1 VKRKY
6 KCVFLD
12 RDGVINKKALEG
24 DYIKNW
30 NEFKF
35 LPGVKEAIKRL
46 KENGFLIIIVT
57 NQRCI
62 SKGIITKKG
71 LEEIHEK
78 MVKEIRNF
86 GGDIDAIY
94 FCPHDITD
102 NCDCRKPKPGMFLN
116 AIKDFKSRG
125 IEIDLEKSYM
135 IGDSEDDIIAG
146 RALKL
151 KTIKIGEFSKNTDII
166 KENLLEAVKEI
177 ISND

>member
-1 VKRKY
+1 MKR

-12 RDGVINKKALEG
+12 RDGVINKKAPEG

-30 NEFKF
+30 SEFYF
-35 LPGVKEAIKRL
+35 LPDVFKAIKIL
-46 KENGFLIIIVT
+46 KENEFLIIIVT

-62 SKGIITKKG
+62 SKRIITKKG

-94 FCPHDITD
+94 FCPHDIAD
-102 NCDCRKPKPGMFLN
+102 NCDCRKPKPGMLLN

-125 IEIDLEKSYM
+125 IEIDLGESYM

-151 KTIKIGEFSKNTDII
+151 KTIKIGEFSKNTDTI
-166 KENLLEAVKEI
+166 KKNLLEAIKEI
-177 ISND
+177 ILND